1 MEKIH
6 FRDLQ
11 MRKKGERNR
20 EEKGKK
26 RKEEE
31 RRRQEKWPSDSPRR
45 TAILGGA
52 EGRFWL
58 GQAH

>member
-11 MRKKGERNR
+11 MRKKKKEK
-20 EEKGKK
+20 EKKKGKK

-31 RRRQEKWPSDSPRR
+31 RRRQER
-45 TAILGGA
+45 TEIPAVRISGT
-52 EGRFWL
+52 EGPKPM
-58 GQAH
+58 